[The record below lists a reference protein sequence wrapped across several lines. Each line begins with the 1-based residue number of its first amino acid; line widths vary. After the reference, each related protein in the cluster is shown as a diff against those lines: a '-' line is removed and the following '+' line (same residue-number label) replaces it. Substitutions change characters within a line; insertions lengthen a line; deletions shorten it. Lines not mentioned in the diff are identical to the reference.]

1 MTALDEQRSEPRKRV
16 LKRGKIIVSALNSVI
31 DCTVRDISP
40 SGAHLRI
47 DNYFRVPER
56 FKLQIVGSGNPREVE
71 KRWQVGVDLGVEF
84 KEQ

>member
-1 MTALDEQRSEPRKRV
+1 
-16 LKRGKIIVSALNSVI
+16 
-31 DCTVRDISP
+31 
-40 SGAHLRI
+40 LRI